1 MPGPMQLDA
10 PPTQPPE
17 VAGQM
22 GKPSGAPFA
31 GVGQQIASQNEP
43 TANGA
48 VIAAWQACEK
58 VLNNISKMSPQMAP
72 FVQRAISVMKAG
84 LENMAGASPAASSAQ
99 PPTGPEQGATPPK
112 QAGPFP
118 G

>member
-17 VAGQM
+17 VSGQM
-22 GKPSGAPFA
+22 GKPSAPPFA

-43 TANGA
+43 SGNGA
-48 VIAAWQACEK
+48 VVAAWQACEK
-58 VLNNISKMSPQMAP
+58 VLNNISKMSPPMAP
-72 FVQRAISVMKAG
+72 YVQRAVSVMKAG
-84 LENMAGASPAASSAQ
+84 LENMAGGSPAGSPEK
-99 PPTGPEQGATPPK
+99 PPAGPEPGAPSK
-112 QAGPFP
+112 QAAPFP